1 MTVSHQRS
9 RLPIHLLL
17 VVFALLV
24 LLHTWA
30 TPLFEAPDEVWHYAY
45 VRWLVEAR
53 DLPPMDSD
61 VSGAGQ
67 EVAQPPLYYAVAA
80 LFSAPF
86 PDDDL
91 ESFRWHNPNFG
102 YQAPGTVPDNK
113 NMLIHTA
120 RERFP
125 WRGAALAV
133 HVTRLASLLCG
144 AVTVTASWG
153 LGREAFGTRRGALLT
168 AALVAFQPQFV
179 FISSVVNNDSAAAA
193 LAAVALWLTARG
205 LRRGV
210 THRRTL
216 LTSAVVGL
224 AALTKTSVLLL
235 VPLVGAA
242 LLWKRWREQP
252 SWRSL
257 LTTGAI
263 YTAAVITTGGWW
275 YLRNYVLYGDPL
287 GLTSHLETLWGRAAP
302 VSLLQLL
309 PEIPLLV
316 RSFWGAYG
324 WGHVF
329 WPDAVYILLTVV
341 ALAFALSALLQLINS
356 SGRSASDRTTLT
368 LALALAWFALI
379 SAALL
384 RWMQQVEAPHGR
396 LLFPALSAWALLTA
410 AGMRRRP
417 RGHWANRAFLLAL
430 ASLTTLAPGAR
441 LLATFAPPR
450 LAAPEVAAKGLTPAD
465 LTYGGSARLLGVE
478 VEPARLSPGE
488 SLAVTACWEG
498 LQPMEEDYAIFVQV
512 LGPEDVQIAARR
524 TYPGLGRFPTSL
536 WPVGRAFCDTYR
548 TTVAPWAEAPLRYH
562 VEVGLFDLES
572 TARLPIRDAQGH
584 PVEIPVVAQV
594 VVEPPATERT
604 AEDGAPLAQLGE
616 SVALQHYA
624 APPSVRAGG
633 TLTVTLH
640 WRALASPTDDLTAF
654 VHLWEPGATAPV
666 AQSDAPPR
674 GGWYPTSVWQT
685 DDCVPDIHRLPVP
698 SDLAPGRYPLWA
710 GMYRPEDG
718 TRLPAHGP
726 EGRYPHDLI
735 PLGEVVVE

>member
-1 MTVSHQRS
+1 
-9 RLPIHLLL
+9 
-17 VVFALLV
+17 VV
-24 LLHTWA
+24 LHSWA

-45 VRWLVEAR
+45 VRWLAEGHG
-53 DLPPMDSD
+53 LPPMDSD
-61 VSGAGQ
+61 ASGAGQ

-102 YQAPGTVPDNK
+102 YQAPGTVADNK

-133 HVTRLASLLCG
+133 HMTRLASLLFG
-144 AVTVTASWG
+144 VVTVTASWG
-153 LGREAFGTRRGALLT
+153 LGCEVFGSRRGALLT

-193 LAAVALWLTARG
+193 LSAVTLWLMARV
-205 LRRGV
+205 LRQGP
-210 THRRTL
+210 TPRRTL
-216 LTSAVVGL
+216 LIGVVVGL
-224 AALTKTSVLLL
+224 AVLTKTSVLLL

-242 LLWKRWREQP
+242 LLWKSWRRRSP
-252 SWRSL
+252 WRSL
-257 LTTGAI
+257 LTTGTLYA
-263 YTAAVITTGGWW
+263 AAVAATGGWW
-275 YLRNYVLYGDPL
+275 YLRNYILYADPL
-287 GLTSHLETLWGRAAP
+287 GLTSHLETLWGRAEP

-329 WPDAVYILLTVV
+329 WPPTIYILLTGA
-341 ALAFALSALLQLINS
+341 ALAFALSALLRLMHLS
-356 SGRSASDRTTLT
+356 CESAVTRAALT
-368 LALALAWFALI
+368 LALAWFALI
-379 SAALL
+379 SVALL
-384 RWMQQVEAPHGR
+384 RWMQRVEAPHGR

-410 AGMRRRP
+410 AGMQRLP
-417 RGHWANRAFLLAL
+417 RGHGANRVFLLAL
-430 ASLTTLAPGAR
+430 VSLATLAPGAR

-450 LAAPEVAAKGLTPAD
+450 LAAPEVAAQGLTPAD
-465 LTYGGSARLLGVE
+465 LTYGGRARLLGVE
-478 VEPARLSPGE
+478 VEPARLSPGAP
-488 SLAVTACWEG
+488 LAVTACWEG
-498 LQPMEEDYAIFVQV
+498 LQPMEEDYAVFVQV
-512 LGPEDVQIAARR
+512 LGPEEVQIAARR

-548 TTVAPWAEAPLRYH
+548 ATVAPWAEAPLRYH
-562 VEVGLFDLES
+562 VEVGLFDPES
-572 TARLPIRDAQGH
+572 TLRLPIRDAQGH
-584 PVEIPVVAQV
+584 SVEIPIVADV
-594 VVEPPATERT
+594 ILEPPMAER
-604 AEDGAPLAQLGE
+604 APEADAPLAQLGE
-616 SVALQHYA
+616 RIALQRYA
-624 APPSVRAGG
+624 APASVRAGG

-640 WRALASPTDDLTAF
+640 WKALKPPAENLTAF
-654 VHLWEPGATAPV
+654 VHLWEPGTAAPL

-674 GGWYPTSVWQT
+674 DGWYPTSVWQKG
-685 DDCVPDIHRLPVP
+685 DCVPDTHTLPVP
-698 SDLAPGRYPLWA
+698 PDLAPGRYPLWA
-710 GMYRPEDG
+710 GMYRPADG
-718 TRLPAHGP
+718 VRLPAHGP